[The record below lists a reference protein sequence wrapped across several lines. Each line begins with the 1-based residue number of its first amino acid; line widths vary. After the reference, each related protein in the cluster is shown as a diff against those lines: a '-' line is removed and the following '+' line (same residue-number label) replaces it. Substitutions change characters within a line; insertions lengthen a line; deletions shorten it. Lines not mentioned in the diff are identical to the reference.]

1 MPCMKVDSGYIMWGL
16 PEIWRTTTFGI
27 TMSCCD
33 CPQGCHVY
41 TNRPVVGDGPRETYT
56 CWGCHKRCN
65 PTFAPQR
72 KGSSSD
78 KRDEKL
84 LEMKTMRMAHMSR
97 NVRVCDDVW
106 A

>member
-1 MPCMKVDSGYIMWGL
+1 
-16 PEIWRTTTFGI
+16 
-27 TMSCCD
+27 MSCCD

-97 NVRVCDDVW
+97 NVRVRDDVW